1 MSSNNWQYKM
11 QEFMRGRNGS
21 DDLGR
26 FALGVAMVLLVVS
39 FIVGIFSAGVASVF
53 SLLALACIVY
63 SFWRMMSK
71 NVAKRQE
78 ENRRWGVKYIP
89 VQVKFRRRCSTFKE
103 WRKYHKDYHLYTCKT
118 CGQSLRVPKGKGK
131 VKVTCPKCH
140 TSFIAKS

>member
-1 MSSNNWQYKM
+1 MAPNNWQYKM
-11 QEFMRGRNGS
+11 QQWMQGRNGS

-39 FIVGIFSAGVASVF
+39 FIVGLFSSGAASAF

-63 SFWRMMSK
+63 SFWRMASK
-71 NVAKRQE
+71 DVAKRQE
-78 ENRRWGVKYIP
+78 ENRCWGVKFIP
-89 VQVKFRRRCSTFKE
+89 VQVKFRRRYSAFKD
-103 WRKYHKDYHLYTCKT
+103 WRTYHKEYHLYTCKT

-140 TSFIAKS
+140 TSFTTKS

>member
-39 FIVGIFSAGVASVF
+39 FIVGIFSAGAASVF

-63 SFWRMMSK
+63 SF
-71 NVAKRQE
+71 
-78 ENRRWGVKYIP
+78 
-89 VQVKFRRRCSTFKE
+89 
-103 WRKYHKDYHLYTCKT
+103 
-118 CGQSLRVPKGKGK
+118 
-131 VKVTCPKCH
+131 
-140 TSFIAKS
+140 